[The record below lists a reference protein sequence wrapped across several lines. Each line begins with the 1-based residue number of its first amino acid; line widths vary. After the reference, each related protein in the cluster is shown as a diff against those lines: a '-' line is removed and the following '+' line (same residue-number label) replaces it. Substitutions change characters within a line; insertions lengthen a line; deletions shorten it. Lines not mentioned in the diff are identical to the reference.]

1 MGGHHCQKKN
11 IVVVDTGAGNIPSVF
26 RALRAIDSSISVSL
40 EKRAIKAANALV
52 LPGVGAFPKFM
63 ENLESRGLTE
73 LVSRFIQNGGEL
85 LGICVGMQALT
96 SGSEEFVY
104 TDGLGAITATVRN
117 LAELGVKNMRIPNV
131 GWNEVNL
138 SDQLGSRHPL
148 RLIEKRHVYFM
159 HSYAVPYDAPG
170 QIGWTNYEVDFCS
183 AVQVNNAIGVQ
194 FHPEKSHKVGRD
206 FLAAWITST
215 NCR

>member
-1 MGGHHCQKKN
+1 MSKKN

-26 RALRAIDSSISVSL
+26 RALRAVDSSVSISF
-40 EKRAIKAANALV
+40 EKKIIEMATALV
-52 LPGVGAFPKFM
+52 LPGVGAFPEFM
-63 ENLESRGLTE
+63 KNLESRGLTE
-73 LVSRFIQNGGEL
+73 FVSSFVKNGGKL

-96 SGSEEFVY
+96 SGSEEFAH
-104 TDGLGAITATVRN
+104 TDGLGAITTTVRN
-117 LAELGVKNMRIPNV
+117 LAELGVRKSRIPHV

-138 SDQLGSRHPL
+138 SERIGPSHPL
-148 RLIEKRHVYFM
+148 KLIDKRHVYFM

-183 AVQVNNAIGVQ
+183 AIQINNAIGVQ

-206 FLAAWITST
+206 FLAAWVRSF
-215 NCR
+215 NCG